1 MSIRLHVMALE
12 SGRLVDYPFIF
23 FSHRHDI
30 NIIILYIITRSTFN
44 VQRITYLLEK
54 KLSTS

>member
-30 NIIILYIITRSTFN
+30 NIIALYIITRSTFN
-44 VQRITYLLEK
+44 V
-54 KLSTS
+54 